1 MNIPQTRNNL
11 PKFDPKTGR
20 YNPDIKF
27 RLPPEAY
34 NAIVAMAKD
43 EDRSLPNLVA
53 RIVRLY
59 LRDCGVYRE
68 EVMP

>member
-11 PKFDPKTGR
+11 PKFNRDGGR
-20 YNPDIKF
+20 NPDIKF

-34 NAIVAMAKD
+34 TAIVAMAKE

-68 EVMP
+68 EEAT